1 MLHPFCDML
10 CHALLCCAVSGHIV
24 MDFFQH
30 LVLWRYADVLC
41 YAVFCRVVIDFYS
54 TLCSNGGCA
63 ALLCLWSQPRLLY
76 LASQLTDQEGE
87 PYSRGEQ
94 VISRGSRG
102 TSYLSHS
109 FSRFHSQSFAPSPL
123 LSSPLPTLLLICTL
137 SFSISHPHF
146 FVLLLLLGSLL
157 TLFFSLLFVTSFSH
171 FHFFPTLGLCCLSA
185 LSFSHFAPSPSA
197 PPPRSFA

>member
-76 LASQLTDQEGE
+76 LASQLTEQAGE

-123 LSSPLPTLLLICTL
+123 LSSHLLSPPSCSFARSL
-137 SFSISHPHF
+137 SLS
-146 FVLLLLLGSLL
+146 L
-157 TLFFSLLFVTSFSH
+157 TLTFLCFC
-171 FHFFPTLGLCCLSA
+171 CCLAPCS
-185 LSFSHFAPSPSA
+185 LSFSHYFLLHLSHTFTFSPLLVSVA
-197 PPPRSFA
+197 CRLFLSLTSPPRPTLFG